1 MSIKGNP
8 LLTATRRM
16 LGVLFAAVALTPLLA
31 HADTLAYQA
40 VTTERLINAQQD
52 SGWLMYRRNYES
64 TGYAPFDQINTG
76 NVAKLKVAFDYE
88 SGLDQGHEAAPV
100 VNGNWMFVTTPM
112 DHVIALEASSGKVLW
127 KYEYP
132 IDRKP

>member
-31 HADTLAYQA
+31 HADTPAYQA

-64 TGYAPFDQINTG
+64 THLYVFAVQ
-76 NVAKLKVAFDYE
+76 
-88 SGLDQGHEAAPV
+88 
-100 VNGNWMFVTTPM
+100 
-112 DHVIALEASSGKVLW
+112 
-127 KYEYP
+127 
-132 IDRKP
+132 